1 MGEKRSDVETGEKS
15 EIFKRIKTE
24 DLESE
29 LCPKESSIR
38 EAAKDQ
44 PHSDKDEEITEIAK
58 ESSNLMSD
66 SQQAETTGLNK
77 TSLLRH
83 TSSSGFRDLDT
94 GKCLSATEL
103 NEETDVAKPVCNVT
117 TAHAYDGLSSVISSH
132 SGLDF
137 ITEERLLNVGSSTFP
152 LENNDTLIL
161 GKVVKESDLAL
172 SPSLHKQ
179 ILVQQVWKSRKDV
192 LKENM
197 EIKRSKQ
204 VHSIIEALVKS
215 EKREIDSQ
223 SALMGQS
230 KIGIKEVRDGKKY
243 LEGQKGGFGD
253 LDVAAERTYGDTY
266 GASQFTSD
274 QKDEKLMTYNKGP
287 EDPTD
292 ISFLSVQAW
301 VKQVS
306 LSNFNEKKEQRN
318 GTFRMVVVPLCF
330 CKCFFTMAGTTV
342 SGYQQP
348 SFCIKAVRREFKAV
362 IQKELP
368 SLLSKS
374 VAPKQENGIHSRQS
388 STALFS
394 DSTTSDLHGKRWATL
409 FHQMENKLLEE
420 ERHLVSSLQQMKE
433 MQVHCEWGLQCAKQN
448 GLQLD
453 KSGNASG
460 NDTFLYLS
468 KEAENREKELAIRA
482 AAASI
487 YSTSNFIMPR
497 DAPGNGQVGPAA
509 TFLRKHENWP
519 LAGSDSSCWTEK
531 DGTEGTA
538 YSGALLVL
546 VVVEVRR
553 WMMNYRHIVHS
564 HVECLA
570 VTPCFSCCN
579 LEPLNFLF

>member
-1 MGEKRSDVETGEKS
+1 MGEKRSDVESGEKS

-44 PHSDKDEEITEIAK
+44 PHSDKDGEITEISK

-77 TSLLRH
+77 TSLLRN

-137 ITEERLLNVGSSTFP
+137 ITEGIGKSEFEDQAPSDLCNLNGHMKLREASECGSSTFP
-152 LENNDTLIL
+152 LENNDTFIL

-172 SPSLHKQ
+172 PSSLHKQ

-197 EIKRSKQ
+197 EIAKVEQAIRFRKIAAPSGLLNGLNPGIINHVRNSKQ

-253 LDVAAERTYGDTY
+253 LDAAAERTYGDTY

-292 ISFLSVQAW
+292 ISFLSVQAAN
-301 VKQVS
+301 VS
-306 LSNFNEKKEQRN
+306 SQWLGLLCQDINNRLSALRRSKKR
-318 GTFRMVVVPLCF
+318 
-330 CKCFFTMAGTTV
+330 
-342 SGYQQP
+342 
-348 SFCIKAVRREFKAV
+348 VRAV

-460 NDTFLYLS
+460 S

-497 DAPGNGQVGPAA
+497 DGI
-509 TFLRKHENWP
+509 
-519 LAGSDSSCWTEK
+519 SCFR
-531 DGTEGTA
+531 A
-538 YSGALLVL
+538 
-546 VVVEVRR
+546 
-553 WMMNYRHIVHS
+553 
-564 HVECLA
+564 
-570 VTPCFSCCN
+570 
-579 LEPLNFLF
+579 